1 MSKARWREGP
11 DNSLGVQ
18 NLREAKDVMSE
29 KHIEKLVESRWLAL
43 GCSLGDRGHSQLDTR
58 LLDAVKRIRKE
69 YQNEVFGVGE
79 AFPLLAE
86 ILAEPF
92 SPKLNSQTWTDMMK
106 NWSQKPPSKLS
117 HNNVADINNLVESSL
132 PSWLD

>member
-1 MSKARWREGP
+1 M
-11 DNSLGVQ
+11 
-18 NLREAKDVMSE
+18 
-29 KHIEKLVESRWLAL
+29 AL

-92 SPKLNSQTWTDMMK
+92 SPKLNSQTWTDIMK
-106 NWSQKPPSKLS
+106 N
-117 HNNVADINNLVESSL
+117 
-132 PSWLD
+132 